1 MKFTIGRKLTLGFSI
16 LILFFLISIAVSFLT
31 LRQSQNV
38 NDLNSNV
45 YVPSM
50 RLLMEFNN
58 MVVESEKLVGT
69 WIFIQSLDD
78 TRDKNRLRELI
89 SADYPQLKNQVEEI
103 SVNWGEEQQNTL
115 AEIFNKVDQLFR
127 EHRYVMG
134 ELSDFSSYD
143 DPMILFE
150 IRPMM
155 EPGGTIVLLTTD
167 VTDNLNKLIEIQQ
180 NNVEEGQV
188 RLYSALES
196 FRRFSISAG
205 IIAIIGGLLIATII
219 IRIITKPVVSLRNT
233 LNMMGQGKLPEDKIR
248 SGNDEIGDMAKA
260 LNFLIDGLKE
270 KAEFSS
276 EIGKGN
282 FASDFKPLSDEDTL
296 GLSLIEMRESLKK
309 AKEEEDKRKIEDT
322 KRNWATQ
329 GVAKFAELLRQNNDN
344 MQELSFNI
352 IKNLVKYLDAN
363 QGGVFILSEDDTD
376 EKYVELTACYA
387 YERRKFLQK
396 KIITGEGLVGTCLQ
410 EGETIFL
417 TDVPDSY
424 ISITSGL
431 GDSNPRCILIVP
443 LKLNEEIFGII
454 ELASFKVLEPYQIE
468 FVEKVGESIASTISS
483 VKINIRTTELL
494 HQSQEQS
501 EEMRAQEEEM
511 RQNMEE
517 MHATQEEMERKEVE
531 SQGFFSAVNDTIPFV
546 EFSLDGKFKKANQL
560 FCSVIG
566 YSDAELEGES
576 LFKAF
581 DKNQVEETGYI
592 DLLDLFQKGETLSGN
607 FKLNKQN
614 GETVSVKGSFKPISN
629 KYGAPIKVVFIVQEI
644 IPA

>member
-89 SADYPQLKNQVEEI
+89 NTDYPLIKNQVEEI
-103 SVNWGEEQQNTL
+103 SVNWGEGEQITL
-115 AEIFNKVDQLFR
+115 SEIFNKVDQLFR
-127 EHRYVMG
+127 EHRYVMS
-134 ELSDFSSYD
+134 ELSDFGSYD
-143 DPMILFE
+143 DPMVLFE

-155 EPGGTIVLLTTD
+155 EPGGTIVRLTND
-167 VTDNLNKLIEIQQ
+167 VNRDLEQLIEIQQ
-180 NNVEEGQV
+180 NNVEQGQV
-188 RLYSALES
+188 RLYGALES
-196 FRRFSISAG
+196 FRNFSISAG

-219 IRIITKPVVSLRNT
+219 IRIITKPVVSLRNI
-233 LNMMGQGKLPEDKIR
+233 LNMMGQGKLPEDKIK
-248 SGNDEIGDMAKA
+248 SGNDEIGDMANA
-260 LNFLIDGLKE
+260 LNFLIEGLKE
-270 KAEFSS
+270 KAQFSE
-276 EIGKGN
+276 EIGRGN
-282 FASDFKPLSDEDTL
+282 FASEFKPLSDEDTL

-309 AKEEEDKRKIEDT
+309 AKEEEDKRKTEDT

-363 QGGVFILSEDDTD
+363 QGGVFILSEDDAD
-376 EKYVELTACYA
+376 ERYVELTACYA

-396 KIITGEGLVGTCLQ
+396 KIIVGEGLVGTCLQ

-417 TDVPDSY
+417 TEVPDSY

-443 LKLNEEIFGII
+443 LKLNDEIFGII

-531 SQGFFSAVNDTIPFV
+531 SQGFFSAVNDTIAFV
-546 EFSLDGKFKKANQL
+546 EFSLDGKFKKSNQL
-560 FCSVIG
+560 FCSIIG
-566 YSDAELEGES
+566 YSDADLEGES
-576 LFKAF
+576 LFKVF
-581 DKNQVEETGYI
+581 DKSQVEDTGHI
-592 DLLDLFQKGETLSGN
+592 DLLDLFQKGESLSGD
-607 FKLNKQN
+607 FKLIKQN
-614 GETVSVKGSFKPISN
+614 AEALIVKGSFKPIVN
-629 KYGAPIKVVFIVQEI
+629 KYGAPIKVVFIVQEL